1 MMTVAQRMETAAGNP
16 GQSKGAALQGQ
27 DRGRVRGNAIEVE
40 NLVVSSGAIS
50 AVREVSFSIAAGQRM
65 GLVGES
71 GSGKS
76 MTAMALMGLLPMGWS
91 ARGRVQH
98 DGTDL
103 LTQSDRALSKRRGR
117 TLSMVF
123 QDPLS
128 SLNPVRRVG
137 EQISWVIRRHTGASR
152 KEADRQAVDLITQ
165 MKLPRPEQLAR
176 AYPHEISGG
185 QRQRIMIAMALACY
199 PQLIIADEPTTALDV
214 TVQKQVLRL
223 LSTAVEER
231 GSALLMIT
239 HDLPIIAAMC
249 DTVAVMYAGRIVE
262 YGPVAEVFRNPRHHY
277 TRGLIDSQPTLDN
290 IALDGSSRLS
300 SIPGIVPPLTD
311 LPQGCAFHPRC
322 AAASEKCRSQMPE
335 LRGDTVRAA
344 CWNPVSLSAQDLTT
358 P

>member
-1 MMTVAQRMETAAGNP
+1 MTTSAKP
-16 GQSKGAALQGQ
+16 H
-27 DRGRVRGNAIEVE
+27 AIEVN
-40 NLVVSSGAIS
+40 NLVVSNGDVT
-50 AVREVSFSIAAGQRM
+50 AVRGVSFTIPQGGRM

-76 MTAMALMGLLPMGWS
+76 MTALALMGLLPMGWNTH
-91 ARGRVQH
+91 GIILH
-98 DGTDL
+98 DGVDL
-103 LTQSDRALSKRRGR
+103 VTQSDKALSSRRGR

-137 EQISWVIRRHTGASR
+137 DQISSVIRRHTGADR
-152 KEADRQAVDLITQ
+152 KVAEAQTIELIKQ
-165 MKLPRPEQLAR
+165 MNLPRPEQLVR

-223 LSTAVEER
+223 LNGAVRDR

-262 YGPVAEVFRNPRHHY
+262 IGPVQEVFRNPRHHY
-277 TRGLIDSQPTLDN
+277 TRGLLDSQPTMDN
-290 IALDGSSRLS
+290 IALDGSSRLV
-300 SIPGIVPPLTD
+300 SIPGMVPPLHS
-311 LPQGCAFHPRC
+311 LPTGCAFNPRC
-322 AAASEKCRSQMPE
+322 PAATDKCRETMPE
-335 LRGDTVRAA
+335 LGSNGVSAA
-344 CWNPVSLSAQDLTT
+344 CWHPIQTAGEVAAQ
-358 P
+358 

>member
-1 MMTVAQRMETAAGNP
+1 MSTSAKP
-16 GQSKGAALQGQ
+16 H
-27 DRGRVRGNAIEVE
+27 AIEVKD
-40 NLVVSSGAIS
+40 LVVTNGDVT
-50 AVREVSFSIAAGQRM
+50 AVRGVSFTIPQGGRM

-76 MTAMALMGLLPMGWS
+76 MTALALMGLLPMGWS
-91 ARGRVQH
+91 SHGSILH
-98 DGTDL
+98 DGVDL
-103 LTQSDRALSKRRGR
+103 VTQSDKALSSRRGR

-137 EQISWVIRRHTGASR
+137 DQISSVIRRHTGVDR
-152 KEADRQAVDLITQ
+152 KIAEAQTIELIKQ
-165 MKLPRPEQLAR
+165 MNLPRPEQLVR

-223 LSTAVEER
+223 LNGAVRDR

-262 YGPVAEVFRNPRHHY
+262 IGPVQEVFRNPRHHY
-277 TRGLIDSQPTLDN
+277 TRGLLDSQPTMDN
-290 IALDGSSRLS
+290 ITLDGSSRLV
-300 SIPGIVPPLTD
+300 SIPGMVPPLHN
-311 LPQGCAFHPRC
+311 LPTGCAFNPRC
-322 AAASEKCRSQMPE
+322 PAATDRCRETMPE
-335 LRGDTVRAA
+335 LGTDGISAA
-344 CWNPVSLSAQDLTT
+344 CWHPIRLAGEVAAQ
-358 P
+358 

>member
-1 MMTVAQRMETAAGNP
+1 MTSGKPHALEVKNLEVTNGDVTA
-16 GQSKGAALQGQ
+16 
-27 DRGRVRGNAIEVE
+27 VRG
-40 NLVVSSGAIS
+40 
-50 AVREVSFSIAAGQRM
+50 VSFTIPHGGRM

-76 MTAMALMGLLPMGWS
+76 MTALALMGLLPMGWS
-91 ARGRVQH
+91 IRGNILHEGV
-98 DGTDL
+98 DL
-103 LTQSDRALSKRRGR
+103 ATQSDKALSSRRGR

-137 EQISWVIRRHTGASR
+137 VQISSVIRRHTGADR
-152 KEADRQAVDLITQ
+152 KTAEAQTIELMKQ
-165 MKLPRPEQLAR
+165 MNLPRAEQLMR

-223 LSTAVEER
+223 LNGAVRDR

-262 YGPVAEVFRNPRHHY
+262 IGPVQDVFRNPRHHY
-277 TRGLIDSQPTLDN
+277 TRGLLDSQPTMDN
-290 IALDGSSRLS
+290 IALDGSSRLV
-300 SIPGIVPPLTD
+300 SIPGMVPPLHS
-311 LPQGCAFHPRC
+311 LPPGCAFNPRC
-322 AAASEKCRSQMPE
+322 PASTDKCSEAMPE
-335 LRGDTVRAA
+335 LGARGFNAA
-344 CWNPVSLSAQDLTT
+344 CWHPITAAGEVAAQ
-358 P
+358 